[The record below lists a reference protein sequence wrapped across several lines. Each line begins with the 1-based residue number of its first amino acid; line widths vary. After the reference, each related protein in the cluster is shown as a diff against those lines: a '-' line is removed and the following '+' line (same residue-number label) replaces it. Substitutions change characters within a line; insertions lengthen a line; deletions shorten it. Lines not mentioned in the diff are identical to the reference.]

1 MRVKN
6 ITGGTKVIFGRA
18 YLGNYE
24 YDVSEDLRDIFIRN
38 GFEILG
44 EEVAETPVEETLEE
58 STEVSEVAPLPDF
71 SSMTKRELQD
81 YLTEQGVVYQ
91 RLNTKAELLSLAL
104 GESEEE

>member
-91 RLNTKAELLSLAL
+91 RLSTKAELLSLCL
-104 GESEEE
+104 SESEEE

>member
-6 ITGGTKVIFGRA
+6 TTGGTKVIFGKA

-24 YDVSEDLRDIFIRN
+24 YDVSEDLRDVFLRN

-58 STEVSEVAPLPDF
+58 STEVDEVAPLPDF
-71 SSMTKRELQD
+71 SSMTKKELQT
-81 YLTEQGVVYQ
+81 YLTEQGVVYLRQ
-91 RLNTKAELLSLAL
+91 NTKAELLSLAL